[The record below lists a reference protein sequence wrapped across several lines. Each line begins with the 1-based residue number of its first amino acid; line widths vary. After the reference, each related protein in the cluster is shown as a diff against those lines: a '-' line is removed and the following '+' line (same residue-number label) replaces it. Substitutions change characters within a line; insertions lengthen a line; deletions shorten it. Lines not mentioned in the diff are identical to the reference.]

1 MDPVIVS
8 LSDSDIVNQTLVDSN
23 YFGYLIERYE
33 EKLKRYIYRLGVN
46 NKEDQLDVMQEIF
59 IKAYKNLNSFDT
71 TLSFSSWIYRIAHN
85 EAVSWYRKQ
94 KVRPEGHLVIDGDE
108 VLKLVSTKEDG
119 VEIDFDRQINT
130 KELTAALDKIDK
142 KYKDVLILRY
152 FEDKEYS
159 EISDILKIPTGSVGT
174 LVLRGKKQLYNVINH
189 KNLRI

>member
-189 KNLRI
+189 KN